1 LCVPMPPP
9 TAPPPPPPPAQ
20 VQAVAEEDRINEALG
35 LDSSG

>member
-1 LCVPMPPP
+1 MPHA
-9 TAPPPPPPPAQ
+9 TARAPPPPPAQ